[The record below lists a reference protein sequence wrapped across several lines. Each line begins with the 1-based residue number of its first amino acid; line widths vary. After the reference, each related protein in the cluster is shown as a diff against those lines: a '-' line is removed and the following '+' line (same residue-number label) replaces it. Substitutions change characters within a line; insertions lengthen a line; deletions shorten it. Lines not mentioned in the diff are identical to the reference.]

1 VYISII
7 RSTHLREVHLKL
19 LVNIFDISDIG
30 KVETYLIPMHI
41 SNILEFWNA
50 NLMLGWK
57 PSQNKNPQVST
68 FKRGRGK
75 DNFLNTV

>member
-1 VYISII
+1 MYTLITS
-7 RSTHLREVHLKL
+7 STHLRAVHLKL
-19 LVNIFDISDIG
+19 LVNIFDISDIA
-30 KVETYLIPMHI
+30 KVVTYLIPMHI

-75 DNFLNTV
+75 DNFLNKV

>member
-1 VYISII
+1 
-7 RSTHLREVHLKL
+7 
-19 LVNIFDISDIG
+19 
-30 KVETYLIPMHI
+30 MHI

-75 DNFLNTV
+75 DNFLNKV

>member
-1 VYISII
+1 MS
-7 RSTHLREVHLKL
+7 STHLREVHSKP
-19 LVNIFDISDIG
+19 LVSVFGINDIT

-41 SNILEFWNA
+41 SNILELWNA
-50 NLMLGWK
+50 NLMVGWK

-75 DNFLNTV
+75 DIFFKQV